1 MKKINHKLKD
11 LHHKLLSND
20 QYPKDMLKQKT
31 HVQIN
36 DQDNPMENS
45 QRSSDQIETR
55 STKNIRNSV

>member
-1 MKKINHKLKD
+1 
-11 LHHKLLSND
+11 
-20 QYPKDMLKQKT
+20 MLKKKT
-31 HVQIN
+31 RVQIN

>member
-20 QYPKDMLKQKT
+20 QYPKDMLKKKT
-31 HVQIN
+31 RVQIN